1 MKKLQILKMLQVWK
15 SLIISKNLKIL
26 PKMLLGIGLPVVLLL
41 SIASAII
48 IVTVNQSVNNLAL
61 RSLSS
66 ESQAVTNQARE
77 FFNTY
82 IQISQQ
88 ASKNY
93 EVEYL
98 LKKTEKGARITNML
112 EWTNI
117 RHTLQNEVKTDE
129 KNILSIWIC
138 DFDSNQYARHDGASS
153 AVNWDV
159 TKQPLYEV
167 TKTKAPLLT
176 EPYVDSSSSNMIV
189 SMVAPIFDGTSEDIL
204 GATSVD
210 VSINQLSS
218 ILSEYKIGETGF
230 IILCTSTG
238 QIVYSPN
245 EKDIHKAITETTLSK
260 NAIEAIQN
268 KKFGTLEYTLDGK
281 KITGVHDAVGDTG
294 WSILT
299 GLPQTELEATS
310 KAVAAT
316 IGMVVFALLLVLVP
330 VILLIARG
338 IVKPLKVLSVA
349 SNRIADGDLDVT
361 VETASADE
369 VGQVSTAIGKTVL
382 RLKEYINYI
391 DEISS
396 VLDKIAQGNLRYEL
410 SYEYQ
415 GEFSKIKDS
424 LLNIQSTLSST
435 FSEILQS
442 ADQVA
447 GGSEQVSG
455 GAQGLSQSTTEQA
468 ATIQQLSATI
478 NEISRNINKNA
489 QDSNTA
495 SQITSEAGQKL
506 IAGNE
511 EMKKMLSAME
521 DISAASK
528 KIEKIIKAIDDIAFQ
543 TNILALNAAVEAAR
557 AGAAGKGFAVVADEV
572 RNLAS
577 KSAQA
582 AQDTTQLIQDAI
594 TAVDHGTKIA
604 NKTAETLVEVIEG
617 SEQAA
622 RIVSEISLSA
632 ADQAR
637 SIDQM
642 MQGIDHISSV
652 IQNNAATA
660 EESAATSE
668 ELSAQAESLQRTVS
682 QFQI

>member
-1 MKKLQILKMLQVWK
+1 M
-15 SLIISKNLKIL
+15 KNLRIL
-26 PKMLLGIGLPVVLLL
+26 PKMLLGIILPVVLLL
-41 SIASAII
+41 SLASAVII
-48 IVTVNQSVNNLAL
+48 YTVDQSVANVAL

-66 ESQAVTNQARE
+66 ESKAVANQTRE

-82 IQISQQ
+82 VEIAKQ
-88 ASKNY
+88 AATNY
-93 EVEYL
+93 EVENL
-98 LKKTEKGARITNML
+98 LKNTQKGTRISNTL
-112 EWTNI
+112 EWQNI
-117 RHTLQNEVKTDE
+117 RRTLQNVVKTDE
-129 KNILSIWIC
+129 QNILSSWVC
-138 DFDSNQYARHDGASS
+138 DFDSSQYAQHDGASS
-153 AVNWDV
+153 NADWDV
-159 TKQPLYEV
+159 TTRPLYEV

-176 EPYVDSSSSNMIV
+176 EPYVDSASSNMIV
-189 SMVAPIFDGTSEDIL
+189 SMVAPVFDSSSNEII
-204 GATSVD
+204 GATAVD
-210 VSINQLSS
+210 IKLNQLNA
-218 ILSEYKIGETGF
+218 ILSKYKIGESGF
-230 IILCTSTG
+230 IVLCTDSG
-238 QIVYSPN
+238 QVVYSPN
-245 EKDIHKAITETTLSK
+245 KDDIQKAVADTALSK
-260 NAIEAIQN
+260 NAVEAIQN
-268 KKFGTLEYTLDGK
+268 KKLGTLEYTLNGK
-281 KITGVHDAVGDTG
+281 KVTGELASVGNTG
-294 WSILT
+294 WMILT
-299 GLPQTELEATS
+299 GLPQEELEAAS
-310 KAVAAT
+310 KAVAGT
-316 IGMVVFALLLVLVP
+316 IFAIMG
-330 VILLIARG
+330 ILLPLLALITIFIARG
-338 IVKPLKVLSVA
+338 IVKPLKKLSVA

-361 VETASADE
+361 VETKSSDE
-369 VGQVSTAIGKTVL
+369 VGQVSAAIGKTVL

-391 DEISS
+391 DEVSQ
-396 VLDKIAQGNLRYEL
+396 VLNKIAQGNLRYEL
-410 SYEYQ
+410 SYDYQ
-415 GEFSKIKDS
+415 GEFAKIKDS
-424 LLNIQSTLSST
+424 LLNIQTTLSTT
-435 FSEILQS
+435 FSDILQS

-468 ATIQQLSATI
+468 ATIQELSATI
-478 NEISRNINKNA
+478 SEISQNVNKNA
-489 QDSNTA
+489 KDSDTA
-495 SQITSEAGQKL
+495 NKLTSEASRKL

-582 AQDTTQLIQDAI
+582 AKDTTQLIQDAI
-594 TAVDHGTKIA
+594 TAVENGTKIA

-622 RIVSEISLSA
+622 KIVSEISQST
-632 ADQAR
+632 ADQAK

-642 MQGIDHISSV
+642 TQGIDQISSV

-668 ELSAQAESLQRTVS
+668 ELSAQAETLQRTVR